1 MFSKIAAITFEKG
14 AYFIKQEELENYIA
28 DFIRNLHN
36 VKEETLQPDSEDILK
51 GIAAHHGIFVERAKG
66 IYSFAHLTFQEYFTA
81 KYIVDNATKGT
92 LRNLVENHL
101 LDDGWREVFLLTA
114 ELLPES
120 DDFLAMMRKYIKE
133 LEGTEVLAKLL
144 KKIPRVIKKGA
155 PLPGVICRGLA
166 ILEILGCTSSCDLG
180 SARTSTNAS
189 ASTLA
194 IASARA
200 LGIASD
206 LVGSIAST
214 LNIVSDPT
222 VAVSLAKART
232 SSLSHALTCARALAL
247 DEADCLHVA
256 NYLQANSLLLTHLS
270 SECYVS
276 KDVREDILEDLL
288 TLE

>member
-1 MFSKIAAITFEKG
+1 MYKEAIDALLKKWDAKRGIKRAEIYNALSLKHKESMFSKIAAITFEKG

-155 PLPGVICRGLA
+155 PLPGVICRG
-166 ILEILGCTSSCDLG
+166 
-180 SARTSTNAS
+180 
-189 ASTLA
+189 
-194 IASARA
+194 
-200 LGIASD
+200 
-206 LVGSIAST
+206 
-214 LNIVSDPT
+214 
-222 VAVSLAKART
+222 
-232 SSLSHALTCARALAL
+232 
-247 DEADCLHVA
+247 
-256 NYLQANSLLLTHLS
+256 
-270 SECYVS
+270 
-276 KDVREDILEDLL
+276 
-288 TLE
+288 